1 MWRYDCGIRRLTR
14 MIAMKFTKDDL
25 DMNSLLNRVIATA
38 LIILAFVIVLLA
50 TSIFLYERLQRSIN
64 HNNAELLAE
73 VDVLQETT
81 GDLQDTIDV
90 LNTITENDAQV
101 ADNLDFI
108 DEQLDNMDESL
119 DVIEQ
124 AIIEDTLAELDQIEA
139 EAAIPPSIQEAT
151 EIRDNLN
158 LIFVFITLLIS
169 GLSVFTAVTLA
180 IVLNTRRKRR
190 RVTLRDSL

>member
-1 MWRYDCGIRRLTR
+1 
-14 MIAMKFTKDDL
+14 MIAMKFTKDDF
-25 DMNSLLNRVIATA
+25 DMNSLLNQVIATA
-38 LIILAFVIVLLA
+38 LIILAFVVVLLA

-64 HNNAELLAE
+64 HNADLLAE

-90 LNTITENDAQV
+90 LNTITESDGQV

-108 DEQLDNMDESL
+108 GEQLDNMDESL

-124 AIIEDTLAELDQIEA
+124 AIIEDTLAELDQLEA